1 MNYPLISEYI
11 EAIKSAEDNFEEV
24 SYLRPVVGADGLETK
39 VPISLDEDEIKALQ
53 ESARTLKE
61 VVDTIDWN

>member
-1 MNYPLISEYI
+1 MILFRIGCI
-11 EAIKSAEDNFEEV
+11 VK
-24 SYLRPVVGADGLETK
+24 VGADGLETK

-61 VVDTIDWN
+61 VVDTIDFN